1 MAGEIIQ
8 MLVTSFVGSLGFGLM
23 LHAPRRALLPAAGLG
38 AASYLVSY
46 LLLNVFGFSS
56 AMANLIAAS
65 AASILS
71 QWAARR
77 MRMIAL
83 VFLATALIPLVPGLG
98 LYQCMS
104 QLAAGDNVM
113 ALQTGVETM
122 KIILMLAL
130 GMGFGTFVFGT
141 AHKTK
146 AGA

>member
-46 LLLNVFGFSS
+46 LLLNVVGFSS

-65 AASILS
+65 TASILS

-104 QLAAGDNVM
+104 QLAAGNNVM

-146 AGA
+146 ARA